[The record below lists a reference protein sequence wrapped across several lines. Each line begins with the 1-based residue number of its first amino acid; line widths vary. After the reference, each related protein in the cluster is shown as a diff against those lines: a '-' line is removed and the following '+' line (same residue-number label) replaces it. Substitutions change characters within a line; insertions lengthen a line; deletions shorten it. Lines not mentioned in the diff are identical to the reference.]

1 MNTPVTS
8 KQQKWDFRFL
18 RLAQEV
24 GSWSKDPSTKVGAV
38 LVRPNMTICSVG
50 FNGLPQSIPDD
61 VEILNNVELRHAC
74 TIHAEM
80 NALLFAEE
88 KIEGY
93 TLYTYPVLPC
103 DRCAVHFIQKRIA
116 RVVTLVTKA
125 TVNIPQAAYQR
136 SANLFEEA
144 RINVDQYPGILRP

>member
-1 MNTPVTS
+1 MTP
-8 KQQKWDFRFL
+8 KQQKWDSRFL
-18 RLAQEV
+18 RLAREV

-38 LVRPNMTICSVG
+38 LVRPNLTICSVG

-61 VEILNNVELRHAC
+61 AEILNNPELRHAC

-93 TLYTYPVLPC
+93 TLYTFPVLPC
-103 DRCAVHFIQKRIA
+103 DRCAVHFIQKRII
-116 RVVTLVTKA
+116 RVVSLVTRS
-125 TVNIPQAAYQR
+125 TMNIPSDAYKR
-136 SANLFEEA
+136 SVELFEQA
-144 RINVDQYPGILRP
+144 RIIVTQYPGLTS